1 MIRIKDFA
9 RQLDT
14 AIITV
19 EFDDY
24 DGNLHQ
30 VTYEVPAVVLKDM
43 TEDEIKAKVKD
54 RIAIERMNL
63 VEAELRKKI
72 ESLLGVDL
80 EAE

>member
-1 MIRIKDFA
+1 MIRIKSFA

-24 DGNLHQ
+24 DGNLHET
-30 VTYEVPAVVLKDM
+30 TYEAPALVLKDM

-54 RIAIERMNL
+54 KIAIERMNL

>member
-24 DGNLHQ
+24 DGNLHE
-30 VTYEVPAVVLKDM
+30 VSYEVSASALKDM

-54 RIAIERMNL
+54 KVAVERMNL

-72 ESLLGVDL
+72 ESLIGVDL

>member
-1 MIRIKDFA
+1 MIQIKDFA

-14 AIITV
+14 AIIKV

-30 VTYEVPAVVLKDM
+30 VTYEVPASVLKNM

-54 RIAIERMNL
+54 KVAVERMNL
-63 VEAELRKKI
+63 VEAELRTKI
-72 ESLLGVDL
+72 ESLLGIDL

>member
-24 DGNLHQ
+24 DGNLHE
-30 VTYEVPAVVLKDM
+30 VSYEVPASALKDM

-54 RIAIERMNL
+54 KVAVERMNL

-72 ESLLGVDL
+72 ESLIGVDL

>member
-1 MIRIKDFA
+1 VIRIKDFA

-24 DGNLHQ
+24 DGNLHE
-30 VTYEVPAVVLKDM
+30 VSYEVPASALKDM

-54 RIAIERMNL
+54 KVAVERMNL

-72 ESLLGVDL
+72 ESLIGVDL